1 MVKMYLIT
9 FNSECQEIE
18 VWLADQNSKPLEI
31 KDRINLTLVIR
42 EYM

>member
-18 VWLADQNSKPLEI
+18 VWLTDQNSKLLE
-31 KDRINLTLVIR
+31 INLTLVIR